1 MSTYAMSR
9 DSTSSRR
16 ESRGPR
22 VHTHARSEVLR
33 MLKEDHRVV
42 KMAFREF
49 DRLDA
54 MDDAPGCSEI
64 IRQTCTDLE
73 RHTRLEEDVFYP
85 SVRPALPRTVL
96 IDDAEVEHQAMNM
109 LLAQVRQTTGPRQ
122 FASFRVLGEYIR
134 HHVKQEEGELFRQLS
149 HAKLD
154 WPRLLEEMQERRR
167 RLMIELED
175 PDAIDVVHEAAAGL
189 RQGPHGQAWHG
200 DRHS

>member
-1 MSTYAMSR
+1 MSTYAMNR
-9 DSTSSRR
+9 DLSPSRR

-22 VHTHARSEVLR
+22 ANTHARSEVLR

-54 MDDAPGCSEI
+54 MDDVQACSEI
-64 IRQTCTDLE
+64 IRQACTDLE

-85 SVRPALPRTVL
+85 AVRPALPRTAL

-122 FASFRVLGEYIR
+122 SASFRVLGEYIR
-134 HHVKQEEGELFRQLS
+134 HHVKQEEGEMFRQLS

-154 WPRLLEEMQERRR
+154 WARLLEEMQERRR
-167 RLMIELED
+167 QLMIELED
-175 PDAIDVVHEAAAGL
+175 PDAADVVHEPAASL
-189 RQGPHGQAWHG
+189 QQGPNGRAWHG
-200 DRHS
+200 DRQS